1 MFSIVASLHVLLG
14 VNQKKLLQ
22 STPSE
27 DWLLIRENTNMEIN
41 YKDSRTKN
49 MFLATKKICQNISQ
63 VHKSMF
69 LQVSIPLNYFHPTIP
84 QKYIL
89 PFMCPEKLGG
99 EGTRILKLKKKFR
112 QKLQV
117 SELWLNDWLCQFQRP
132 LKDKPYLTKCILPLK
147 ICFYLKVSPSFFT

>member
-49 MFLATKKICQNISQ
+49 IMFLVTKKICQNISQ

-69 LQVSIPLNYFHPTIP
+69 VQVSIPLIPITIP
-84 QKYIL
+84 MPQFLKSTSSHL
-89 PFMCPEKLGG
+89 CALKNLEEKEL
-99 EGTRILKLKKKFR
+99 ESLNLKGNLDRNFR
-112 QKLQV
+112 SQ
-117 SELWLNDWLCQFQRP
+117 S
-132 LKDKPYLTKCILPLK
+132 YG
-147 ICFYLKVSPSFFT
+147 

>member
-49 MFLATKKICQNISQ
+49 IMFLVTKKICQNISQ

-69 LQVSIPLNYFHPTIP
+69 VQVSIPLIPITIP
-84 QKYIL
+84 IPQFLKSISSHL
-89 PFMCPEKLGG
+89 CALKNLEEKEL
-99 EGTRILKLKKKFR
+99 ESLNLKGNLDRNFR
-112 QKLQV
+112 SQ
-117 SELWLNDWLCQFQRP
+117 S
-132 LKDKPYLTKCILPLK
+132 YG
-147 ICFYLKVSPSFFT
+147 

>member
-1 MFSIVASLHVLLG
+1 MFSIVASLHVLLA

-49 MFLATKKICQNISQ
+49 IMFLVTKKICQNISQ

-69 LQVSIPLNYFHPTIP
+69 VQVSIPLIPITIP
-84 QKYIL
+84 IPQFLKSASSHL
-89 PFMCPEKLGG
+89 CALKNLEEKEL
-99 EGTRILKLKKKFR
+99 ESLNLKGNLDRNFR
-112 QKLQV
+112 SQ
-117 SELWLNDWLCQFQRP
+117 S
-132 LKDKPYLTKCILPLK
+132 YG
-147 ICFYLKVSPSFFT
+147 